1 MNYERLKRAVEIFGF
16 LDGISLKQIKKRHR
30 ELAKKYH
37 PDSEN
42 GNAEL
47 MKEINLAYGVL
58 LGYCESYK
66 YSFSEEEYY
75 RQHPDE
81 LIRKRFMNDP
91 IWGNG
96 GVDANGNIDHF

>member
-1 MNYERLKRAVEIFGF
+1 MSYDRLRKAVEIFGLF
-16 LDGISLKQIKKRHR
+16 EGISIKEIKKRHR

-37 PDSEN
+37 PDSGN

-58 LGYCESYK
+58 LGYCESYR

-75 RQHPDE
+75 RQNPEE

-96 GVDANGNIDHF
+96 GFCAGGNLDNF

>member
-1 MNYERLKRAVEIFGF
+1 MSCERLRWAVEIFG
-16 LDGISLKQIKKRHR
+16 LIDGVSLKEIKKRHR
-30 ELAKKYH
+30 ELAKRYH
-37 PDSEN
+37 PDSGN

-47 MKEINLAYGVL
+47 MKEINEAYKIL
-58 LGYCESYK
+58 LGYCESYR

-81 LIRKRFMNDP
+81 FIRKRFMSDP

-96 GVDANGNIDHF
+96 NMDAGGNLGHL

>member
-1 MNYERLKRAVEIFGF
+1 MDYEELKKAQEIFGL
-16 LDGISLKQIKKRHR
+16 LDGVSLKEIKKRHR

-37 PDSEN
+37 PDSGG
-42 GNAEL
+42 GNAEF
-47 MKEINLAYGVL
+47 MKEINEAYKIL
-58 LGYCESYK
+58 LGYCESFR

-75 RQHPDE
+75 RQNPEE

-96 GVDANGNIDHF
+96 GFGANGNLDHF